1 MKKLILP
8 TTLFSALFFLLWFEF
23 LQVVDAKAEHV
34 NSIGIKMYPVPRGKF
49 MMGSDLSELDHWDER
64 PVREV
69 TIGSDFMI
77 SESEVTVEQY
87 KQFDPDYDLDGHFG
101 GYAGGISWYDAVEF
115 CKWLSKKEGKNY
127 RLPTEAEWEFACRAG
142 TTTLYASGDN
152 APKDGWA
159 NAWGI
164 KNMHTGVREWCYD
177 WYGDYPEH
185 SQTDPVGPA
194 RGMARVVR
202 GGCLDNEGDYH
213 GRKIFDASSNRSSIA
228 PTFGVIKKDSA
239 LKKSDSEK
247 ESGQL
252 VFEKGLFGVWFGDPD
267 FTRSQGTVL
276 LDNLNDSSLTGKY
289 KGNGWSAK
297 YQGFLKAPCSGEV
310 TFKMEVS
317 TGGILEIEG
326 RKVIDRWTSKA
337 PDTGTFKMVKDKMYP
352 VQISYHRDGEDSFLK
367 LSWSWADKEL
377 AFVSKDAIFHSLDD
391 AEAAKSKYQDRQI
404 VMGNHWI
411 GFRVVQAP
419 QPSTKPTT
427 YQNSFVRQGVSG
439 NSGLVKHAPDSDKPY
454 FRKRYM
460 LPLPFGE
467 LRSNQEIYNAGFHPS
482 FRPHN
487 HSPAVEV
494 CPNGDVLM
502 ITYSSGPREY
512 EPEVTLVATRLR
524 FGADQWDMPERSIS
538 FATGNNHAPM
548 LWTDNDMLHFFW
560 GSPRMGGAFPFQ
572 WMSSSNSG
580 ATWDAVKFPKFT
592 NDVGPHSPQPINTA
606 FRNAEGTMFVASDA
620 VGPKSVLWASKDNG
634 QTWYDT
640 QGRSGGRHTT
650 YALLSDG
657 KTILGM
663 GGKSSNIDGYM
674 PKSISADGGKTWKVT
689 KTPIPALGG
698 NQRPSLLRLKSGRLF
713 FAGDS
718 QDIQGKKPAGVKHDG
733 AYVALSDDDGK
744 TWIVKELSV
753 AQRHRFK
760 NALGGNTTLGYS
772 TARQAPNGMI
782 HLITSLNIPCL
793 HFEFNEAW
801 ILSGEDY
808 NSASDKELMTSSATS
823 IKNVKKYV
831 EKYPN
836 GNVKVKYKGGI
847 ANDGRF
853 LLHGPQTWYYQNGAL
868 QRNAEYKL
876 GRKVGQETYLC
887 TTGQIIW
894 QWDHL
899 DNGTSRWTQYWSNGK
914 MKARSHWRNYKCN
927 GTAERWDIDGKP
939 LTSVEFVNGSMQ

>member
-1 MKKLILP
+1 MKMVVRILF
-8 TTLFSALFFLLWFEF
+8 LALFFSLWFEC
-23 LQVVDAKAEHV
+23 LQVVYAQADLV
-34 NSIGIKMYPVPRGKF
+34 NSIGMKMCPVPQGKF

-69 TIGSDFMI
+69 SIGSDFLI
-77 SESEVTVEQY
+77 SETEVTVEQY

-101 GYAGGISWYDAVEF
+101 GFAGGISWYDAVEF
-115 CKWLSKKEGKNY
+115 CKWLSKKEGKSY
-127 RLPTEAEWEFACRAG
+127 RLPTEAEWEYACRAG
-142 TTTLYASGDN
+142 TTTLYASGDK

-177 WYGDYPEH
+177 WYHDYPEH

-194 RGMARVVR
+194 TGMVRVVR
-202 GGCLDNEGDYH
+202 GGCLDNDGDYH
-213 GRKIFDASSNRSSIA
+213 GRKIFDASSSRSSIA
-228 PTFGVIKKDSA
+228 PAFGVIKK
-239 LKKSDSEK
+239 KS
-247 ESGQL
+247 
-252 VFEKGLFGVWFGDPD
+252 
-267 FTRSQGTVL
+267 
-276 LDNLNDSSLTGKY
+276 
-289 KGNGWSAK
+289 
-297 YQGFLKAPCSGEV
+297 
-310 TFKMEVS
+310 
-317 TGGILEIEG
+317 
-326 RKVIDRWTSKA
+326 
-337 PDTGTFKMVKDKMYP
+337 
-352 VQISYHRDGEDSFLK
+352 
-367 LSWSWADKEL
+367 
-377 AFVSKDAIFHSLDD
+377 
-391 AEAAKSKYQDRQI
+391 AKSKYQDQQ
-404 VMGNHWI
+404 VVNGNHWI

-419 QPSTKPTT
+419 QPSTKPTNF
-427 YQNSFVRQGVSG
+427 QKSFVSQGITG
-439 NSGLVKHAPDSDKPY
+439 NFGLVKHAPDSDKPY

-487 HSPAVEV
+487 HSPALEV
-494 CPNGDVLM
+494 CPNGDILM
-502 ITYSSGPREY
+502 ITYSSGPLEY

-538 FATGNNHAPM
+538 FATANNHAPM

-560 GSPRMGGAFPFQ
+560 GTPRMRGSFPFQ

-580 ATWDAVKFPKFT
+580 ATWDAVKFPKFI

-620 VGPKSVLWASKDNG
+620 EGPKSVLWASKDNG

-640 QGRSGGRHTT
+640 EGRSGGRHTT

-663 GGKSSNIDGYM
+663 GGKSSNINGYM
-674 PKSISADGGKTWKVT
+674 PKCISSDGGKTWKVT
-689 KTPIPALGG
+689 KTPFPALGG

-718 QDIQGKKPAGVKHDG
+718 QDIQGKKPGGVKHDG
-733 AYVALSDDDGK
+733 AFVALSDDDGK
-744 TWIVKELSV
+744 TWIVKELSG

-760 NALGGNTTLGYS
+760 NALGGNTTVGYS
-772 TARQAPNGMI
+772 SARQAPNGMI

-801 ILSGEDY
+801 ILSGEDDS
-808 NSASDKELMTSSATS
+808 SASDKELMISSATS

-831 EKYPN
+831 ERYPN
-836 GNVKVKYKGGI
+836 GNVKLKYKGGI

-853 LLHGPQTWYYQNGAL
+853 LLQGPQTWYYQNGAI
-868 QRNAEYKL
+868 QRKAEYKM
-876 GRKVGQETYLC
+876 GRKVGQETYLS

-894 QWDHL
+894 KWDHL
-899 DNGTSRWTQYWSNGK
+899 DNGTSKWTQYWSNGK
-914 MKARSHWRNYKCN
+914 MKARSHWRNFKSN
-927 GTAERWDIDGKP
+927 GTAERWDMDGKP
-939 LTSVEFVNGSMQ
+939 LTSVEYVDGSTK

>member
-1 MKKLILP
+1 MKMVVRILF
-8 TTLFSALFFLLWFEF
+8 LALFFSLWFEC
-23 LQVVDAKAEHV
+23 LQAVYAQADHV
-34 NSIGIKMYPVPRGKF
+34 NSIGMKMCPVPQGKF
-49 MMGSDLSELDHWDER
+49 MMGSDLSELNHWDER

-69 TIGSDFMI
+69 SIGSDFLI
-77 SESEVTVEQY
+77 SETEVTVEQY

-142 TTTLYASGDN
+142 TTTLYASGDK
-152 APKDGWA
+152 APKSGWA
-159 NAWGI
+159 NTWGI

-185 SQTDPVGPA
+185 SQIDPVGPA
-194 RGMARVVR
+194 GGMLRVVR
-202 GGCLDNEGDYH
+202 GGCLDNDGDYH

-228 PTFGVIKKDSA
+228 PAFGVIKKDSA
-239 LKKSDSEK
+239 
-247 ESGQL
+247 
-252 VFEKGLFGVWFGDPD
+252 
-267 FTRSQGTVL
+267 
-276 LDNLNDSSLTGKY
+276 
-289 KGNGWSAK
+289 
-297 YQGFLKAPCSGEV
+297 
-310 TFKMEVS
+310 
-317 TGGILEIEG
+317 
-326 RKVIDRWTSKA
+326 
-337 PDTGTFKMVKDKMYP
+337 
-352 VQISYHRDGEDSFLK
+352 
-367 LSWSWADKEL
+367 
-377 AFVSKDAIFHSLDD
+377 
-391 AEAAKSKYQDRQI
+391 KSKYQDQQVVI
-404 VMGNHWI
+404 GNHWI

-419 QPSTKPTT
+419 QPSTKPTSCK
-427 YQNSFVRQGVSG
+427 NSFVSQNVSV

-487 HSPAVEV
+487 HSPALEV
-494 CPNGDVLM
+494 CQNGDVLM
-502 ITYSSGPREY
+502 ITYSSGPLEY

-524 FGADQWDMPERSIS
+524 FGADQWDMPERSVS
-538 FATGNNHAPM
+538 FATGNNHAPL

-560 GSPRMGGAFPFQ
+560 GTPRMRGAFPFQ

-592 NDVGPHSPQPINTA
+592 YNIGPHSPQPINTA

-620 VGPKSVLWASKDNG
+620 EGPTSVLWASKDNG
-634 QTWYDT
+634 LTWYDT
-640 QGRSGGRHTT
+640 KGRSGGRHTT

-674 PKSISADGGKTWKVT
+674 PKSISFDGGKTWKVT
-689 KTPIPALGG
+689 KTPFPALGG

-713 FAGDS
+713 FASDS
-718 QDIQGKKPAGVKHDG
+718 QDIQGKKPAGVKHNG
-733 AYVALSDDDGK
+733 AFVALSDDDGK
-744 TWIVKELSV
+744 TWIVKELSG

-760 NALGGNTTLGYS
+760 NALGNNTTLGYS

-801 ILSGEDY
+801 ILSGEDD
-808 NSASDKELMTSSATS
+808 NSTSDKKLMTSSATS

-836 GNVKVKYKGGI
+836 GNIKLKYKGGI

-853 LLHGPQTWYYQNGAL
+853 LLHGSQTWYYQDGAL
-868 QRNAEYKL
+868 QQKAEYKL
-876 GRKVGQETYLC
+876 GRKVGQETYLSN
-887 TTGQIIW
+887 TGQIIW

-899 DNGTSRWTQYWSNGK
+899 DNGTSKWTQYWSNGK
-914 MKARSHWRNYKCN
+914 MKARSHWHNFKCN
-927 GTAERWDIDGKP
+927 GTAERWDMDGKP
-939 LTSVEFVNGSMQ
+939 LTSVEYVDGSIK